1 MNPIAARMI
10 DVQLLFEDGTAPEI
24 SEVCRIGAQ
33 EIERLQKLVDN
44 GKQCVWSNRRFYF
57 KTLQMPPNTA
67 LATIFN
73 AILKALGES
82 PEENAATYAL
92 FYPDESAHLKEGER
106 S

>member
-1 MNPIAARMI
+1 MI

-33 EIERLQKLVDN
+33 EIDRLQKLVDN

-57 KTLQMPPNTA
+57 KTLQMPPNTP
-67 LATIFN
+67 LAGIFN

-92 FYPDESAHLKEGER
+92 YYPDDSAPIKR
-106 S
+106 DQS